1 MQIPILNG
9 VYTDEAADF
18 RTSYPRNMIPVPK
31 GQGIS
36 EGYLRPAEGIIEI
49 GTGPGIDRGA
59 EVWNGVHY
67 RVMGGKLG
75 KVSATGSFTEI
86 GDIGGAEQVKMDY
99 SFDRLA
105 IVAGG
110 SLYYYNG
117 STLSKVSDADLGT
130 VIDVVFIDGYFILT
144 DGESLIQS
152 ELNDPAEFNPLKYGS
167 SEADPDPVVAVT
179 KLRNEL
185 YAINRYSVE
194 QFNNVSGSLFAFQRN
209 EGAFM
214 ERGCIGTC
222 AYAVYMDA
230 LAFLGGARNEPPA
243 VWLGL
248 NGSTTKISTQE
259 IDTILLDYTD
269 AELSAV
275 IVETRKSKSHDWLY
289 VHLPDRTLVYDGS
302 ASQAVQQPVWFE
314 LSSSVVGRGIYRARN
329 FVWCYDQWQCADPTS
344 TKLGVMTLDVSTHY
358 GQTIGWEFATSI
370 VYNASLGAIFHQ
382 LELVSLPGRV
392 VLGADPIMWTSYS
405 LDGENWS
412 MERSCKVGKQGDR
425 LRRITWLR
433 EGSMRNWRIQKFRG
447 TSDAHLSVARL
458 EAQLEGLNG

>member
-31 GQGIS
+31 SQGIS
-36 EGYLRPAEGIIEI
+36 EGYLRPAEGIEEI
-49 GTGPGIDRGA
+49 GVGPGIDRGA
-59 EVWNGVHY
+59 IPWNGVTY
-67 RVMGGKLG
+67 RVMGDKF
-75 KVSATGSFTEI
+75 GSVNSDGNFSEI
-86 GDIGGAEQVKMDY
+86 GTIAGTGQVQMDY
-99 SFDRLA
+99 SFDRIA

-110 SLYYYNG
+110 RLYYYDG
-117 STLSKVSDADLGT
+117 TSLSRVTDEDLGS
-130 VIDVVFIDGYFILT
+130 VIDVVFIDGYFMLT

-209 EGAFM
+209 DGAFM
-214 ERGCIGTC
+214 ERGCVGTN
-222 AYAVYMDA
+222 AHAVYMDA

-248 NGSTTKISTQE
+248 NGSTTKLSTQE
-259 IDTILLDYTD
+259 IDTLLLEYTD
-269 AELSAV
+269 AQLAAV
-275 IVETRKSKSHDWLY
+275 IVEVRKSKSHDWLY

-314 LSSSVVGRGIYRARN
+314 LSSAIVGRGIYRARN

-344 TKLGVMTLDVSTHY
+344 NKLGTVTLDVSTHY
-358 GQTIGWEFATSI
+358 GQVVGWEFSTSI

-392 VLGADPIMWTSYS
+392 ALGADPVVWTSYS
-405 LDGENWS
+405 IDGENWS
-412 MERSCKVGKQGDR
+412 MERPCKVGRQGDR

-433 EGSMRNWRIQKFRG
+433 EGAMRNWRIQKFRG